1 MQQAAAPKVS
11 FVSLGCPRDNECK
24 LFEPP
29 TPKEKCR
36 PKAAFIWTINS
47 SIGACPHVRNPS
59 LAGRAPARTL
69 TQKGGMIY
77 VRLCVSAAC
86 CYLGQACS
94 ILDAGRRSMTTE
106 GSEQVG
112 VVTRPR
118 SVVWYERLAWT
129 ALAVGL
135 ASAAANPA
143 ALAKYYHQYHGGNL
157 ILMAVSNAGQLLW
170 IWLVARRRRNWAR
183 WISLLV
189 ILLGVLGISNMIGDI
204 EEHFQLNPVATI
216 FRYVAFAISIVSVML
231 LFRGDAR
238 EWFSRK
244 RFASGA

>member
-1 MQQAAAPKVS
+1 MTILGDDSLPIDHSHSGKTLHSTPQAGSKPCNYGRLGLAPANQSGSSNMQQAAAPKVS

-118 SVVWYERLAWT
+118 SAVWYERLAWT

-143 ALAKYYHQYHGGNL
+143 ALAKYYHQYHGGNS
-157 ILMAVSNAGQLLW
+157 ILMGGTQSGHQ
-170 IWLVARRRRNWAR
+170 IMFLVGGRRRRKLR
-183 WISLLV
+183 
-189 ILLGVLGISNMIGDI
+189 
-204 EEHFQLNPVATI
+204 
-216 FRYVAFAISIVSVML
+216 
-231 LFRGDAR
+231 
-238 EWFSRK
+238 
-244 RFASGA
+244 